1 MTMTNQNREAAIARV
16 VALRA
21 KTTANGCT
29 EAEAMAAAAK
39 AGELMDRYSLSMSD
53 LDIREEKCRQGQATA
68 KQHDVQM
75 CGSAIARF
83 CGCKVWRN
91 SSKGME
97 FFGLPHDVEVALYLV
112 DLVKNTMDLEFK
124 LWTKTPSYPKGQGV
138 HGRTLR
144 RSFNVAFAHRVVIRL
159 KEMTAAR
166 EAAARTATGTA
177 LVVVRNAVVNEQFA
191 KLGIRLQRGRS
202 TRYRSHAGAMSAGA
216 AAGDRCNITSGVNG
230 SSTRARIAA

>member
-1 MTMTNQNREAAIARV
+1 MTITNQNREAAIARIK
-16 VALRA
+16 ALRA

-53 LDIREEKCRQGQATA
+53 LDIREEKCRHGQATE

-75 CGSAIARF
+75 CAGSIARF

-91 SSKGME
+91 KNNGIN
-97 FFGLPHDVEVALYLV
+97 FFGLPHDVEIALYLI
-112 DLVKNTMDLEFK
+112 DLIKNTMDAEFK
-124 LWTKTPSYPKGQGV
+124 RWTKSPDYPKGV

-144 RSFNVAFAHRVVIRL
+144 RAFNVAFAVRVSARL
-159 KEMTAAR
+159 KEMIAAR
-166 EAAARTATGTA
+166 EAAARTSTGTA
-177 LVVVRNAVVNEQFA
+177 LVVVRNAVVAEQFA
-191 KLGIRLQRGRS
+191 KLGISLQRGRN
-202 TRYRSHAGAMSAGA
+202 TRYRANPHAMAAGA